1 MSNSDEGVDD
11 GDSFYRVKQR
21 LSDRKKKVAQTKE
34 ILSKQAVQTKEIL
47 SKQAVKIAKQAEEH
61 ERFINK
67 VTHLLGVLGF
77 GAFCFLLG
85 ARPQDIPY
93 VYCLWYVTFV
103 PLRWIYYRFK
113 KWHYYL
119 LDFCYYANTFF
130 LVMIL
135 LYPKNEKLF
144 MVCFSFAE
152 GPLAWAL
159 IVWRCSLVFSSADKI
174 VSVLIHLLPGIVF
187 FTIRWW
193 NPATF
198 EAMHPVGNHARRV
211 SWPYVEDKS
220 YLWTWL
226 FVVPLIAYT
235 LWQVLYFLIVNVL
248 RRQRLLRDPEVMT
261 SYRELSKKAQKANN
275 VWWRLSG
282 VLGDQ
287 NRLLMYIV
295 LQAAFTVATMAL
307 TVPIFLSYELHVIFQ
322 VLKVS
327 ATIWNGGSFLLEV
340 MPRQVILKEKKKLET
355 QSLPTTPN
363 NHTASPDENASQN
376 NHHDDQTAASDKNS
390 CQNNHHTGEIPQSE
404 ELCTKDL

>member
-1 MSNSDEGVDD
+1 MSSSDEFMEDLNSN
-11 GDSFYRVKQR
+11 GDSSRTVHRRFK
-21 LSDRKKKVAQTKE
+21 DRAEKVAKTKE
-34 ILSKQAVQTKEIL
+34 MLSKQAVQTKEML

-77 GAFCFLLG
+77 GGFCFLLG

-93 VYCLWYVTFV
+93 VYCVFYVTFV

-119 LDFCYYANTFF
+119 LDFCYYANTIF
-130 LVMIL
+130 LVDLL

-144 MVCFSFAE
+144 MICFSFAE

-159 IVWRCSLVFSSADKI
+159 IVWRCSLVFSSVDKI
-174 VSVLIHLLPGIVF
+174 ISVLIHLLPGIVF

-198 EAMHPVGNHARRV
+198 EAMHPEGTSHRF

-226 FVVPLIAYT
+226 FVVPLAAYT

-275 VWWRLSG
+275 IWWRLSG
-282 VLGDQ
+282 LLGDQ
-287 NRLLMYIV
+287 NRLFMYIL
-295 LQAAFTVATMAL
+295 LQAIFTVATMAL
-307 TVPIFLSYELHVIFQ
+307 TVPIFLSYEFHAIFQ
-322 VLKVS
+322 ILKVS
-327 ATIWNGGSFLLEV
+327 ASVWNGGSFLLEV
-340 MPRQVILKEKKKLET
+340 MPRQVIVKEKKRSEK
-355 QSLPTTPN
+355 QAPP
-363 NHTASPDENASQN
+363 ASQN
-376 NHHDDQTAASDKNS
+376 QQDHHPDSISNEMKENGS
-390 CQNNHHTGEIPQSE
+390 SEIHQHQSG
-404 ELCTKDL
+404 

>member
-1 MSNSDEGVDD
+1 MSESDASIDEGEP
-11 GDSFYRVKQR
+11 FRRVRQNFA
-21 LSDRKKKVAQTKE
+21 DRSSMKVVQTKE
-34 ILSKQAVQTKEIL
+34 MLSKQAVQTKEIL

-67 VTHLLGVLGF
+67 VTHLMGVLGF
-77 GAFCFLLG
+77 GGFCYLLG
-85 ARPQDIPY
+85 ARPQDVPY
-93 VYCLWYVTFV
+93 VYCLFYVTFV
-103 PLRWIYYRFK
+103 PLRWIYYRYK

-130 LVMIL
+130 LVML
-135 LYPKNEKLF
+135 LFYPKNEKLF
-144 MVCFSFAE
+144 MVCFSFSE

-159 IVWRCSLVFSSADKI
+159 IVWRCSLVFSSVDKI

-193 NPATF
+193 DPETF
-198 EAMHPVGNHARRV
+198 AAMHPEGKAARA

-226 FVVPLIAYT
+226 FVVPLVAYT
-235 LWQVLYFLIVNVL
+235 LWQLLYFLIVNVL

-282 VLGDQ
+282 LLGDQ
-287 NRLLMYIV
+287 NRPMMYIL
-295 LQAAFTVATMAL
+295 LQAAFTVATLAL
-307 TVPIFLSYELHVIFQ
+307 TVPIFLSYKMHVTFQ
-322 VLKVS
+322 MLKLC

-340 MPRQVILKEKKKLET
+340 MPRQVVLKEKKKLEM
-355 QSLPTTPN
+355 QPILPEQPPVQPEPAHPADNHDSSVEQNMKSLYT
-363 NHTASPDENASQN
+363 
-376 NHHDDQTAASDKNS
+376 
-390 CQNNHHTGEIPQSE
+390 
-404 ELCTKDL
+404 

>member
-1 MSNSDEGVDD
+1 MSSSDEFGENVN
-11 GDSFYRVKQR
+11 GDSPGTVNRRFKERAE
-21 LSDRKKKVAQTKE
+21 KVAKTKE
-34 ILSKQAVQTKEIL
+34 MLSKQAVQTKEML

-77 GAFCFLLG
+77 GGFCFLLG

-93 VYCLWYVTFV
+93 VYYLFYVTFV

-119 LDFCYYANTFF
+119 LDFCYYANTIF
-130 LVMIL
+130 LVDLL
-135 LYPKNEKLF
+135 LYPRNEKFFL
-144 MVCFSFAE
+144 VCFSFAE

-159 IVWRCSLVFSSADKI
+159 IVWRCSLVFSSVDKI
-174 VSVLIHLLPGIVF
+174 ISVLIHLLPGIVF

-198 EAMHPVGNHARRV
+198 EAMHPEGTSHRF

-226 FVVPLIAYT
+226 FGVPLVAYT

-261 SYRELSKKAQKANN
+261 SYRELSKKAQKANS

-282 VLGDQ
+282 LLGDQ
-287 NRLLMYIV
+287 NRLLMYIL
-295 LQAAFTVATMAL
+295 LQAIFTVATMAL
-307 TVPIFLSYELHVIFQ
+307 TVPIFLSYKFHVIFQ
-322 VLKVS
+322 ILKVS
-327 ATIWNGGSFLLEV
+327 ASVWNGGSFLLEV
-340 MPRQVILKEKKKLET
+340 MPRQVIVKEKKKSENQMQPVL
-355 QSLPTTPN
+355 QSQQDRPSDLM
-363 NHTASPDENASQN
+363 ENATE
-376 NHHDDQTAASDKNS
+376 DDSS
-390 CQNNHHTGEIPQSE
+390 EIHQS
-404 ELCTKDL
+404 